1 MNFCAKLKICASIA
15 PPSQSPK
22 TLAVILQNRTKK
34 KIYNKNEPIRD
45 KINIKMIYKAIYSNF
60 KNSTKKFVR
69 MKCLLLF
76 FLFPLL
82 TYSQDKINY
91 ITLGFASEC
100 CGPPDGKIIFDY
112 IKEFKQKYN
121 VEQFEGYFFGPLGP
135 EGEHLFLMNVKKL
148 SDSNKIELVENIKTI
163 IKNHKE
169 EWGNL
174 IDISTYENY
183 KLERMKRFAK
193 GKYKKRVF

>member
-1 MNFCAKLKICASIA
+1 
-15 PPSQSPK
+15 
-22 TLAVILQNRTKK
+22 
-34 KIYNKNEPIRD
+34 
-45 KINIKMIYKAIYSNF
+45 MIHKAIYSNF

-76 FLFPLL
+76 FLFPLF
-82 TYSQDKINY
+82 TYSQGKINY

-100 CGPPDGKIIFDY
+100 CGPPSGDAIFDY

-121 VEQFEGYFFGPLGP
+121 IKQFEGYVFGPLGP
-135 EGEHLFLMNVKKL
+135 EGEHSFLINVKKL
-148 SDSNKIELVENIKTI
+148 SDSNKTELVENIKTI

-169 EWGNL
+169 EWGGL

-183 KLERMKRFAK
+183 KLGRMKRFAK
-193 GKYKKRVF
+193 GKYKKHVF